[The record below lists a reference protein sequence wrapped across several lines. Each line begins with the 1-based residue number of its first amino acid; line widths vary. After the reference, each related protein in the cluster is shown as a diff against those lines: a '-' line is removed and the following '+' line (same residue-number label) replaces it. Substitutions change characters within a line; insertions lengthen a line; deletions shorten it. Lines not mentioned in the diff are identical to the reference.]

1 MRRLS
6 SLVARVQWLH
16 TRGEPLNLSAA
27 KRRWPTLV
35 AKAFGL
41 RPFLGWRGLLRT
53 AGIDYRH
60 IKSVLENQCFCEI
73 CGAGVGILTTHL
85 RRVHDL
91 NPGEYRRDYPE
102 AELVAEQLRARQMEP
117 SKCVSHWEPLWT
129 TEYAL
134 DRLAEFRR
142 LGWALNYY
150 EIVRREPTLAGVMLR
165 AFGSWDNA
173 LRRLGLDPVTIRR
186 QKPGETLSAANV
198 VERLR
203 ARHAAG
209 SALNTAAL
217 EATDARLANA
227 ARRCFGT
234 YAKALHAAGIS
245 ARKVRLRPAAYTKA
259 DEERMLADAR
269 RVAGLKGSVRRPAL
283 DALHER
289 WDGLVTG
296 RCQNWQCVAERL
308 GVPAGRLRRRRFDGA
323 EDVLDWM
330 FEYAEEGVDLR
341 AGSLARNDPGLYHAA
356 LRHFDTLKL
365 ARKAADERR
374 LR

>member
-1 MRRLS
+1 MAE
-6 SLVARVQWLH
+6 V
-16 TRGEPLNLSAA
+16 
-27 KRRWPTLV
+27 
-35 AKAFGL
+35 FDL
-41 RPFLGWRGLLRT
+41 RPFLGWRGLLQT
-53 AGIDYRH
+53 AGIDYLH
-60 IKSVLENQCFCEI
+60 IKSVLEDKCFCEI
-73 CGAGVGILTTHL
+73 CGAGAGILTTHL

-91 NPGEYRRDYPE
+91 NPGEYRRDYPA

-117 SKCVSHWEPLWT
+117 SRCVPHWEPVWT
-129 TEYAL
+129 PEYAL

-142 LGWALNYY
+142 LGWALNYC
-150 EIVRREPTLAGVMLR
+150 EVVRREPTLAGVLLR

-173 LRRLGLDPVTIRR
+173 LRRLGLDPVFIRR

-198 VERLR
+198 IERLR
-203 ARHAAG
+203 ARQAAG
-209 SALNTAAL
+209 LALNTAAL
-217 EATDARLANA
+217 EAEDAQLANA

-245 ARKVRLRPAAYTKA
+245 PRTARLRPAAYTQA
-259 DEERMLADAR
+259 DEERMLTAAR
-269 RVAGLKGSVRRPAL
+269 HVAGLKGSVRRPAL

-289 WDGLVTG
+289 WDGLVTS
-296 RCQNWQCVAERL
+296 RCQNWRRVAETL

-323 EDVLDWM
+323 EDVLDWL
-330 FEYAEEGVDLR
+330 FEYTEEGMDMH
-341 AGSLARNDPGLYHAA
+341 AGALARNDPGLYHAA